1 MKLLIEFG
9 RPLNLAFT
17 CFLPLSIFE
26 LSDFEFGQCKVQRIF
41 QIGAVKKLL
50 QDKGGEQAASVKVL
64 KRHFDQNLEIK
75 SGEAATEHMIQ
86 TAIALWNSL
95 FSVPRLKVAWP
106 NSMCVCVNF
115 AM

>member
-1 MKLLIEFG
+1 MW
-9 RPLNLAFT
+9 
-17 CFLPLSIFE
+17 FLSLT
-26 LSDFEFGQCKVQRIF
+26 CKVQRIF

-50 QDKGGEQAASVKVL
+50 QDKGGEQAVSVKVL

-95 FSVPRLKVAWP
+95 FSVPRLKVAWSK
-106 NSMCVCVNF
+106 SMCVCQLCFDLNVHCNDTF
-115 AM
+115 IVSIDD